1 MEMSSQCWGVLEMKS
16 LAHGVA
22 LVAVVLVSTWCLL
35 VQVAHVDE
43 AWSGIGGRPGSAA
56 VR

>member
-1 MEMSSQCWGVLEMKS
+1 VLGVLEMKS